1 MNTEWNILDDYFANR
16 LAPTDRA
23 RFEENL
29 RTDTALAEAVAFYLS
44 AKRIVR
50 QEAQS
55 ERRSELLARTPRLT
69 RYYPWPYA
77 VAAAACL
84 VLLLGIG
91 WVLWFQQQQ
100 PAELADQYIN
110 QHFSQLSVTMGA
122 DSDSLQRG
130 LDLANEGKLAEAD
143 GLLSQLV
150 TRQPANADALKW
162 AGVVALRR
170 GQYDAAIDRFSRLS
184 QRTDLYANP
193 GLFYEALALL
203 KRNGPDDKARA
214 KELLEAVVARK
225 LDGSSE
231 ASRLLRYF

>member
-1 MNTEWNILDDYFANR
+1 MNTEWSVLDDYFANR

-29 RTDTALAEAVAFYLS
+29 RSDTALAEAVAFYLS
-44 AKRIVR
+44 AKQIVR
-50 QEAQS
+50 QEAQA
-55 ERRSELLARTPRLT
+55 ERRAELLARTPRLT
-69 RYYPWPYA
+69 RRYPWPYA

-143 GLLSQLV
+143 GLLSDLV

-170 GQYDAAIDRFSRLS
+170 GQYDSAIDRFSRLS

-193 GLFYEALALL
+193 GLFYESLALL

-214 KELLEAVVARK
+214 KELLEAVVVRK